1 MTHSGAFSTRRTPD
15 EVFDLLSNPE
25 RFAPLMPDF
34 ESMAMQDPTHFTMR
48 TVIAMGEIK
57 GYANLVM
64 ELLEASRSTRVE
76 YRGAA
81 TIAGSQL
88 RLAISFQISAMT
100 EATEISWSGNVALDG
115 MLALLAGNMVDTM
128 GQQNFERMA
137 QSLQRNLEVEQATP
151 AEASHSESSSHLDFD
166 I

>member
-1 MTHSGAFSTRRTPD
+1 MTHSGTFSVRQTAD

-34 ESMAMQDPTHFTMR
+34 ESMEMQDAKHFIIR
-48 TVIAMGEIK
+48 TVIAIGEIR
-57 GYANLVM
+57 GHANLEM
-64 ELLEASRSTRVE
+64 ELLEASRAERVE

-88 RLAISFQISAMT
+88 RVAISFKIGALT
-100 EATEISWSGNVALDG
+100 DATEVIWQGNVALDG

-128 GQQNFERMA
+128 GQQNFDRMA
-137 QSLQRNLEVEQATP
+137 ENLRRSLEIEPLSSAK
-151 AEASHSESSSHLDFD
+151 ASVSDSSKLDFD